1 MYIAVVYIKRNF
13 EPEDVKKGVKR
24 YLSWASFEQIKKKN
38 SSFCPIK
45 EKTRISS
52 FSLKS
57 SYLSWLSCINCGS
70 IVYIKYTLMG
80 ILYDI
85 RKYPSP
91 SQILVYLFHCRD
103 TTNGTLLVGI
113 FTSNILS
120 PGPVKEYMRDPVR
133 PWVSVDISSVLPP
146 FVPLDNNHSIFISI
160 CVVPYVIALDWKITV
175 NISFNLGSFR
185 RFTNIFSRFVIYYR
199 KLAALIK

>member
-1 MYIAVVYIKRNF
+1 MM
-13 EPEDVKKGVKR
+13 DD
-24 YLSWASFEQIKKKN
+24 
-38 SSFCPIK
+38 
-45 EKTRISS
+45 
-52 FSLKS
+52 
-57 SYLSWLSCINCGS
+57 
-70 IVYIKYTLMG
+70 TL
-80 ILYDI
+80 YA
-85 RKYPSP
+85 
-91 SQILVYLFHCRD
+91 
-103 TTNGTLLVGI
+103 
-113 FTSNILS
+113 
-120 PGPVKEYMRDPVR
+120 GPVKEYMRDPVR